1 MYILCNHIKR
11 CFESKLSLGGPLKYS
26 LEGHR
31 FAIFGCSLTNDMRY
45 VVSISNRF
53 ISFDVNTSEICRDI
67 DPRSDGMILG
77 LAITQDDRFAA
88 AFTTNNQLII
98 IDIMLGHFLKIEK
111 PMEKVDEIVDIAVTE
126 KSAIVYNNKYWRAF
140 NMDGQHVKSENFAI
154 QLSDVLH
161 MMFISDDL
169 YLSLHWTGDL
179 EFEDT
184 RIWLQTSVYGE
195 KSEQVM
201 VYNSFEL
208 ASFTEK

>member
-1 MYILCNHIKR
+1 M
-11 CFESKLSLGGPLKYS
+11 
-26 LEGHR
+26 
-31 FAIFGCSLTNDMRY
+31 
-45 VVSISNRF
+45 VSISNRF

>member
-1 MYILCNHIKR
+1 
-11 CFESKLSLGGPLKYS
+11 
-26 LEGHR
+26 
-31 FAIFGCSLTNDMRY
+31 
-45 VVSISNRF
+45 
-53 ISFDVNTSEICRDI
+53 
-67 DPRSDGMILG
+67 
-77 LAITQDDRFAA
+77 
-88 AFTTNNQLII
+88 
-98 IDIMLGHFLKIEK
+98 
-111 PMEKVDEIVDIAVTE
+111 
-126 KSAIVYNNKYWRAF
+126 
-140 NMDGQHVKSENFAI
+140 MDGQHVKSENFAI